1 MDNIF
6 VLCGWIIT
14 TMAFISRLMINT
26 VNHFHHGCMPIH
38 AACGTFQLSDEKYG
52 KLLLCC
58 RLMPH
63 VALISYLTNN
73 YGNFLLCCRL
83 MPHVALISN
92 LTKTTVNYYVAD
104 SCHKWNL

>member
-14 TMAFISRLMINT
+14 TMAFSRLMINT

-73 YGNFLLCCRL
+73 YGNFYC
-83 MPHVALISN
+83 
-92 LTKTTVNYYVAD
+92 VAD
-104 SCHKWNL
+104 SCRTWHLSAI